1 MSRFPRFAILFC
13 VLGLM
18 TTAEAGQQSLVS
30 SGSSW
35 RYVLGTKEASVPS
48 DAWRQM
54 AFDDSNWMI
63 GATPIGYGGVV
74 EAGQMVTTLPRSD
87 IGGYVSVYLRH
98 SFNVPDP
105 AVISQL
111 RLALVVDDGAIAWLN
126 GVELGRI
133 NVVPGDAAFDATA
146 IEAREGQRLDA
157 MTNAT
162 GLLKPGENILA
173 VHLFNS
179 DSNSSD
185 LAVTASLV
193 GWIDDQPP
201 LLAASNPPATATVR
215 EPVEIEVVFSEAVTN
230 VDAADLLIN
239 GAPAT
244 AVTTIG
250 PAHYLF
256 RFPEPPA
263 GVVRVD
269 WSSNH
274 GITDQAHLA
283 NPFVGRSWTYTF
295 APNAPP
301 ADIVISEFMA
311 SNRRTLRDED
321 GETSDWIEIHNLGST
336 AENLSGWFLTD
347 KVKKPTLWKFPPG
360 VLLPVN
366 GFIIVFASEKNRTTN
381 PLHTNFKLTA
391 SGGYLALVRP
401 DGRTVASE
409 FTPKYPP
416 QLEDISYGRIPE
428 RRNVVG
434 FSVEATP
441 GAPNSSQGDGFA
453 SAVVFSKDSGTFVD
467 PFVIEMSVPPGA
479 VIHYTTTTNLPTLA
493 SPVYAG
499 PIRITATTV
508 LRARV
513 YEAGRLPGP
522 PRTAHY
528 IQLNTNAVNFTSDLP
543 IALLDNFGGG
553 AVPVR
558 GEQYVC
564 LMVFETKANGR
575 SSITNAPDL
584 VTAGRLR
591 CRGSSTLYS
600 PKGSWAFEAWDEFF
614 DDKHVP
620 LLGMPP
626 ESDWVMYAPNEFDLA
641 LIHNPLAYQLSRD
654 IGRQAPR
661 TRFVEVLLKDDRGQ
675 AGPINLPNFSASSDY
690 NGIYVFTES
699 IKIGKDRVNIDRL
712 QDDDAKGPAV
722 TGGYLWKI
730 DRPAAGERG
739 FVGAG
744 RTIRYVD
751 PDERAMLSPAR
762 KGQRKYLEEYFRD
775 FGMALKGADFRDA
788 ERGYRMYIDMDSWID
803 HHILN
808 VVMFNVDA
816 LHFSAYFYKPR
827 SGRITMGPLWDM
839 DRAMGSTDGRDFNPT
854 KFGRISSDWSAD
866 FFKDAWWRRLFTDPD
881 FWQAWID
888 RYQELR
894 EGPLRTEH
902 IMEVAERMFDELREA
917 EPRERTR
924 WRRYPRSG
932 VQSQNGYTFDFGR
945 REYDS
950 ELRFKRQWFSDRL
963 SFIDTNLVSRP
974 VFSHAGGEVPNGFIL
989 KISAA
994 PGSTIYYTLDGT
1006 DPRATGGPT
1015 NAVPPSASAL
1025 KYTGPIVID
1034 ANTRLVARAH
1044 NPSHDNLTGKS
1055 NPPIS
1060 SQWSGARKAVYNLT
1074 KPNRR

>member
-1 MSRFPRFAILFC
+1 VRKIPRFAILFC
-13 VLGLM
+13 VLGL
-18 TTAEAGQQSLVS
+18 TTAAEAAQRSLVS

-48 DAWRQM
+48 DAWRRI
-54 AFDDSNWMI
+54 AFDDSNWSV
-63 GATPIGYGGVV
+63 GPTPIGYGGVV
-74 EAGQMVTTLPRSD
+74 EAGRIVTTLPRSD
-87 IGGYVSVYLRH
+87 VGGYVSVYLRH
-98 SFNVPDP
+98 SFNVPD
-105 AVISQL
+105 AQLFSQL
-111 RLALVVDDGAIAWLN
+111 RLALIVDDGATVWLN

-133 NVVPGDAAFDATA
+133 NVTPGDLAFNATA
-146 IEAREGQRLDA
+146 IEAREGQVLDVL
-157 MTNAT
+157 TNAT
-162 GLLKPGENILA
+162 GLLVVGENILA

-179 DSNSSD
+179 DIDSSD
-185 LAVTASLV
+185 IAVTASLV
-193 GWIDDQPP
+193 GLIDDQPP
-201 LLAASNPPATATVR
+201 FLTANNPPATATVR
-215 EPVEIEVVFSEAVTN
+215 ESGQIEVLFSEVVTN

-239 GAPAT
+239 GSPAT
-244 AVTTIG
+244 TVTTVG
-250 PAHYLF
+250 PDHYLF

-269 WSSNH
+269 WSPNH
-274 GITDQAHLA
+274 SIIDRAHLA
-283 NPFVGRSWTYTF
+283 NPFAGRSWNYTF

-301 ADIVISEFMA
+301 ADIIVGEFMA

-321 GETSDWIEIHNLGST
+321 GEASDWIEIRNLGST

-360 VLLPVN
+360 VLLPAN
-366 GFIIVFASEKNRTTN
+366 GFIVLFASEKNRTGN

-391 SGGYLALVRP
+391 GGGYLALVRP

-409 FTPKYPP
+409 FAPKYPP
-416 QLEDISYGRIPE
+416 QLEDISYGRTSDAA
-428 RRNVVG
+428 G

-441 GAPNSSQGDGFA
+441 GAPNSSQGEGFA
-453 SAVVFSKDSGTFVD
+453 SPVIFSKESSTFVD
-467 PFVIEMSVPPGA
+467 PFVIEMNAAPGS
-479 VIHYTTTTNLPTLA
+479 VIHYTTTTNLPTRA

-499 PIRITATTV
+499 PIRITSTTV
-508 LRARV
+508 IRARA
-513 YEAGRLPGP
+513 YAPGRLLGP

-528 IQLNTNAVNFTSDLP
+528 IQLNTNALNFTSDLP
-543 IALLDNFGGG
+543 IAILDNFGGG
-553 AVPVR
+553 PVPAR

-564 LMVFETKANGR
+564 LMVFEPKANGR

-584 VTAGRLR
+584 VTAGRFR
-591 CRGSSTLYS
+591 RRGSSTLYS

-614 DDKHVP
+614 DNKDVP
-620 LLGMPP
+620 LLGMPSD
-626 ESDWVMYAPNEFDLA
+626 SDWVMYAPNEFDLA
-641 LIHNPLAYQLSRD
+641 LIHNPLAYQLSRE

-661 TRFVEVLLKDDRGQ
+661 TRFVEVLLKDDRGRP
-675 AGPINLPNFSASSDY
+675 GPINLPNFSASGDY
-690 NGIYVFTES
+690 NGIYVFMEN
-699 IKIGKDRVNIDRL
+699 IKIGRNRVNIDKL
-712 QDDDAKGPAV
+712 KEVDAKAPAV

-730 DRPAAGERG
+730 DRPDSGERG

-751 PDERAMLSPAR
+751 PDERAMQRSAR
-762 KGQRKYLEEYFRD
+762 EGQRQYLKNYFTD
-775 FGMALKGADFRDA
+775 FGLALKGADFRDP
-788 ERGYRMYIDMDSWID
+788 ERGYRKYIDMDSWID

-808 VVMFNVDA
+808 VAMFNVDA
-816 LHFSAYFYKPR
+816 LGLSAYFHKPR
-827 SGRITMGPLWDM
+827 NGRITMGPLWDM

-866 FFKDAWWRRLFTDPD
+866 FFNDSWWKRMFTDPD

-902 IMEVAERMFDELREA
+902 IMNLAEGMFDELREA

-932 VQSQNGYTFDFGR
+932 IQSTNGYTFDFGR

-963 SFIDTNLVSRP
+963 SFIDTNLLSRP
-974 VFSHAGGEVPNGFIL
+974 VFSHPGGEVPDRFVL
-989 KISAA
+989 QISAA

-1015 NAVPPSASAL
+1015 NAVSASPSAL

-1034 ANTRLVARAH
+1034 SNTRLVARAH
-1044 NPSHDNLTGKS
+1044 NSGHNNLTGKS

-1060 SQWSGARKAVYNLT
+1060 SHWSGPRKAVYTLT

>member
-1 MSRFPRFAILFC
+1 MFPRLAILFC

-18 TTAEAGQQSLVS
+18 IAAEAAQRSLVS
-30 SGSSW
+30 PGSSW

-48 DAWRQM
+48 DAWRRI
-54 AFDDSNWMI
+54 AFDDSNWSV
-63 GATPIGYGGVV
+63 GPTPIGYGAVV
-74 EAGQMVTTLPRSD
+74 EAGRIVTTLPRSD
-87 IGGYVSVYLRH
+87 VGGYVSVYLRH

-105 AVISQL
+105 ALISQL
-111 RLALVVDDGAIAWLN
+111 RLALIVDDGAIVWLN

-133 NVVPGDAAFDATA
+133 NVVPGDAAFNATA
-146 IEAREGQRLDA
+146 IEAREGQLLDVT
-157 MTNAT
+157 TNAT
-162 GLLKPGENILA
+162 SLLAAGENILA

-179 DSNSSD
+179 DSDSSD
-185 LAVTASLV
+185 IVASASLM
-193 GWIDDQPP
+193 GLIDDQRPV
-201 LLAASNPPATATVR
+201 LIASDPPATATVR
-215 EPVEIEVVFSEAVTN
+215 EPVQIEVLFSEAVMN

-244 AVTTIG
+244 AVTTVA
-250 PAHYLF
+250 PNHYLF

-269 WSSNH
+269 WSPNH
-274 GITDQAHLA
+274 GITDRAHLA
-283 NPFVGRSWTYTF
+283 NPFVGRGWTYTF

-301 ADIVISEFMA
+301 SDIVISEFMA

-321 GETSDWIEIHNLGST
+321 GETSDWIEIRNLGST

-347 KVKKPTLWKFPPG
+347 KAKKPTMWKFPPG
-360 VLLPVN
+360 TLMPANDFMIL
-366 GFIIVFASEKNRTTN
+366 FASEKNRAGR
-381 PLHTNFKLTA
+381 PLHTNFKLT
-391 SGGYLALVRP
+391 SHGGYLALVRP
-401 DGRTVASE
+401 DGKTVASE
-409 FTPKYPP
+409 FAPKYPP
-416 QLEDISYGRIPE
+416 QVEDISYGRNSDE
-428 RRNVVG
+428 RNVVG

-441 GAPNSSQGDGFA
+441 GAPNSAQGDGFA
-453 SAVVFSKDSGTFVD
+453 SPVVFSKESGTFVE
-467 PFVIEMSVPPGA
+467 PFVIEMSAAPGS

-513 YEAGRLPGP
+513 YAPGRLPGP

-543 IALLDNFGGG
+543 IAILHNFGGG
-553 AVPVR
+553 PVPPR

-564 LMVFETKANGR
+564 LMVFERKANGR

-584 VTAGRLR
+584 VTAGRFHR
-591 CRGSSTLYS
+591 RGSSTLYS
-600 PKGSWAFEAWDEFF
+600 PKSSWSFEAWDEFF
-614 DDKHVP
+614 DDKNVP

-626 ESDWVMYAPNEFDLA
+626 DSDWAMYAPNEFDLS
-641 LIHNPLAYQLSRD
+641 LIHNPLAYQLSRE

-661 TRFVEVLLKDDRGQ
+661 TRFVEVLLKDDRGPS
-675 AGPINLPNFSASSDY
+675 GPINLPNFSASGDY
-690 NGIYVFTES
+690 NGIYVFMES
-699 IKIGKDRVNIDRL
+699 IKIGENRVNIDRL
-712 QDDDAKGPAV
+712 QDGDAKAPAV

-730 DRPAAGERG
+730 DRPDPGDRG
-739 FVGAG
+739 FVAAG

-751 PDERAMLSPAR
+751 PDERAMGRPEREA
-762 KGQRKYLEEYFRD
+762 QRQYLKDYFKD
-775 FGMALKGADFRDA
+775 FGLALKSADFRDS
-788 ERGYRMYIDMDSWID
+788 ERGYRKYIDMDSWID

-808 VVMFNVDA
+808 VVLFNVDA
-816 LHFSAYFYKPR
+816 LHLSAYFHKPR
-827 SGRITMGPLWDM
+827 NGRLTMGPLWDM
-839 DRAMGSTDGRDFNPT
+839 DRAMGSTDARDFNPT

-866 FFKDAWWRRLFTDPD
+866 FFKDAWWKRMFTDPD

-894 EGPLRTEH
+894 EGPLREEH
-902 IMEVAERMFDELREA
+902 IMEVTEQMFDELREA
-917 EPRERTR
+917 EPRERSR

-932 VQSQNGYTFDFGR
+932 VQSTNGYTFDFGR

-963 SFIDTNLVSRP
+963 SFIDTNLLSRP
-974 VFSHAGGEVPNGFIL
+974 VFSHAGGEVPGRFVL

-994 PGSTIYYTLDGT
+994 AGSTIYYTLDGS

-1015 NAVPPSASAL
+1015 NAVPPSPSARE
-1025 KYTGPIVID
+1025 YTGPIVID
-1034 ANTRLVARAH
+1034 ADTRVVARAH
-1044 NPSHDNLTGKS
+1044 NPRHNNLTGKS

-1060 SQWSGARKAVYNLT
+1060 SHWSGPRKAAYNLT

>member
-1 MSRFPRFAILFC
+1 MGP
-13 VLGLM
+13 
-18 TTAEAGQQSLVS
+18 
-30 SGSSW
+30 
-35 RYVLGTKEASVPS
+35 
-48 DAWRQM
+48 
-54 AFDDSNWMI
+54 
-63 GATPIGYGGVV
+63 TPIGYGTVA
-74 EAGQMVTTLPRSD
+74 EAGRIVTPLPTSKL
-87 IGGYVSVYLRH
+87 GGYLSVYLRH

-105 AVISQL
+105 ELISQL
-111 RLALVVDDGAIAWLN
+111 SLALIVDDGAIVWIN

-133 NVVPGDAAFDATA
+133 NVVPGDAAFNAAA
-146 IEAREGQRLDA
+146 IEAGEGRRLDV

-162 GLLKPGENILA
+162 SLLVAGENILA

-179 DSNSSD
+179 DSDSSD
-185 LAVTASLV
+185 IAVTASLV
-193 GWIDDQPP
+193 GLIDDQPP
-201 LLAASNPPATATVR
+201 ILTARNPPATATVR
-215 EPVEIEVVFSEAVTN
+215 ESVQVEVLFSEAVTN
-230 VDAADLLIN
+230 VDSADLLIN

-244 AVTTIG
+244 TVTTVG
-250 PAHYLF
+250 PDHYLF

-263 GVVRVD
+263 GVIHVD
-269 WSSNH
+269 WSPNH
-274 GITDQAHLA
+274 GITDRAHLA

-301 ADIVISEFMA
+301 PDILISEFMA

-321 GETSDWIEIHNLGST
+321 GETSDWIEIRNLGST

-347 KVKKPTLWKFPPG
+347 KAKKPTKWKFPPG
-360 VLLPVN
+360 VLLPPN
-366 GFIIVFASEKNRTTN
+366 DFMIVFASAKNRTGN
-381 PLHTNFKLTA
+381 PLHTNFKLSA

-401 DGRTVASE
+401 DERTVASE
-409 FTPKYPP
+409 FAPKYPP
-416 QLEDISYGRIPE
+416 QLQDISYGRNSDQPG
-428 RRNVVG
+428 VVG

-441 GAPNSSQGDGFA
+441 GAPNSAQGDGFA
-453 SAVVFSKDSGTFVD
+453 SPVVFSRESGTFVD
-467 PFVIEMSVPPGA
+467 PFVIEMSAPPGS

-508 LRARV
+508 IRARA
-513 YEAGRLPGP
+513 YAPGRLPGP
-522 PRTAHY
+522 PRTGHY

-543 IALLDNFGGG
+543 IAILDNFGGG
-553 AVPVR
+553 PVPAK

-564 LMVFETKANGR
+564 LMVFEPKANRR

-584 VTAGRLR
+584 VTAGRFHR
-591 CRGSSTLYS
+591 RGSSTLNS
-600 PKGSWAFEAWDEFF
+600 PKASWAFEAWDEFF
-614 DDKHVP
+614 NHKDVP

-641 LIHNPLAYQLSRD
+641 LIHNPLAYQLSRE

-661 TRFVEVLLKDDRGQ
+661 TRFVEVLLKKDRGQ
-675 AGPINLPNFSASSDY
+675 TSPINLPNFSPSSDY
-690 NGIYVFTES
+690 YGIYVFMEK
-699 IKIGKDRVNIDRL
+699 IKIGEGRVNIDRL
-712 QDDDAKGPAV
+712 QEGDAKAPAV

-730 DRPAAGERG
+730 DRPDPGELG

-751 PDERAMLSPAR
+751 PDERAMQRPAR
-762 KGQRKYLEEYFRD
+762 EAQRQYLKDYFRD
-775 FGMALKGADFRDA
+775 FGLALKGADFRDP
-788 ERGYRMYIDMDSWID
+788 ERGYQKYIDMDSWID

-816 LHFSAYFYKPR
+816 LHLSAYFHKPR
-827 SGRITMGPLWDM
+827 NGRITMGPLWDF
-839 DRAMGSTDGRDFNPT
+839 DRALGSTDGRDFNPT
-854 KFGRISSDWSAD
+854 KFGRISSEWSAD
-866 FFKDAWWRRLFTDPD
+866 FFKDAWWKRMFTDPD

-894 EGPLRTEH
+894 EGPLRKEH
-902 IMEVAERMFDELREA
+902 IMEVVEGMFDELREA

-932 VQSQNGYTFDFGR
+932 VQSTNGYTFDFGQ

-950 ELRFKRQWFSDRL
+950 ELRFKRQWFSERL
-963 SFIDTNLVSRP
+963 SFIDTNLLPRP
-974 VFSHAGGEVPNGFIL
+974 VFSHAGGELPGRFVL

-994 PGSTIYYTLDGT
+994 AGSTIYYTLDGT

-1015 NAVPPSASAL
+1015 NAVPPSPSAL
-1025 KYTGPIVID
+1025 EYTGPIVID
-1034 ANTRLVARAH
+1034 ANTRLVARAYNPRH
-1044 NPSHDNLTGKS
+1044 NNLTGKS

-1060 SQWSGARKAVYNLT
+1060 SHWSGPRKAVYNLT

>member
-1 MSRFPRFAILFC
+1 VRKFPKFAILLC
-13 VLGLM
+13 VLGL
-18 TTAEAGQQSLVS
+18 TTAVEAAQRSLVS

-48 DAWRQM
+48 DAWRRI
-54 AFDDSNWMI
+54 AFDDSNWSM
-63 GATPIGYGGVV
+63 GPTPIGYGSVAEVGRI
-74 EAGQMVTTLPRSD
+74 ATPLPRSNV
-87 IGGYVSVYLRH
+87 GGYLSVYLRH
-98 SFNVPDP
+98 SLNVPDP
-105 AVISQL
+105 ALISQL
-111 RLALVVDDGAIAWLN
+111 RLALIVDDGAIVWIN

-133 NVVPGDAAFDATA
+133 NVTPGDLAFNATA
-146 IEAREGQRLDA
+146 IESGEGRRLDV

-162 GLLKPGENILA
+162 SLLVAGENILA

-179 DSNSSD
+179 DSDSSD
-185 LAVTASLV
+185 IAVTASLV
-193 GWIDDQPP
+193 GLIDDQAPI
-201 LLAASNPPATATVR
+201 LTIRNPPATATVR
-215 EPVEIEVVFSEAVTN
+215 ESVQIEVLFSEAVTN

-244 AVTTIG
+244 TVTTVG
-250 PAHYLF
+250 PDHYLF

-263 GVVRVD
+263 GVIHVD
-269 WSSNH
+269 WSPNH
-274 GITDQAHLA
+274 GITDRAHVA

-301 ADIVISEFMA
+301 PDILISEFMA

-321 GETSDWIEIHNLGST
+321 GEASDWIEIRNLGST
-336 AENLSGWFLTD
+336 AEGLSGWFLTD
-347 KVKKPTLWKFPPG
+347 KAKKPTLWKFPPG
-360 VLLPVN
+360 VLLPPN
-366 GFIIVFASEKNRTTN
+366 DFMIVFASAKNRTGN
-381 PLHTNFKLTA
+381 PLHTNFKLNA

-409 FTPKYPP
+409 FAPKYPP
-416 QLEDISYGRIPE
+416 QLQDISYGRNSDQPGI
-428 RRNVVG
+428 VG

-441 GAPNSSQGDGFA
+441 GAPNSAQGDGFA
-453 SAVVFSKDSGTFVD
+453 SPVVFSRESGTFVD
-467 PFVIEMSVPPGA
+467 PFVIEMSAPPGS
-479 VIHYTTTTNLPTLA
+479 VIRYTTTTNLPTLA

-508 LRARV
+508 IRARV
-513 YEAGRLPGP
+513 YAPGRLPGP
-522 PRTAHY
+522 PHTGHY

-543 IALLDNFGGG
+543 IAILDNFGGG
-553 AVPVR
+553 PVPAK

-564 LMVFETKANGR
+564 LMVFEPKANGR

-584 VTAGRLR
+584 VTAGRFHR
-591 CRGSSTLYS
+591 RGSSTLNS
-600 PKGSWAFEAWDEFF
+600 PKGSWAFDAWDEFS
-614 DDKHVP
+614 DHKDVP

-626 ESDWVMYAPNEFDLA
+626 ESDWVMYAPNEYDLA
-641 LIHNPLAYQLSRD
+641 LIHNPFAYQLSRE

-661 TRFVEVLLKDDRGQ
+661 TRFVEVLLKKDRGQ
-675 AGPINLPNFSASSDY
+675 SSPVNLPNFSPSSDY
-690 NGIYVFTES
+690 YGIYVFMEK
-699 IKIGKDRVNIDRL
+699 IKIGDGRVNIDKL
-712 QDDDAKGPAV
+712 QDGDAKAPAV

-730 DRPAAGERG
+730 DRPDSGERG

-751 PDERAMLSPAR
+751 PDERAMQSPAR
-762 KGQRKYLEEYFRD
+762 EGQRQYLKDYFGD
-775 FGMALKGADFRDA
+775 FGLALKGPDFRDS
-788 ERGYRMYIDMDSWID
+788 ERGYRKYIDMDSWID

-816 LHFSAYFYKPR
+816 LHLSAYFHKPR
-827 SGRITMGPLWDM
+827 NGRITMGPLWDM

-866 FFKDAWWRRLFTDPD
+866 FFKDAWWRRMFTDPD

-902 IMEVAERMFDELREA
+902 IMEVVEGMFDELREA

-924 WRRYPRSG
+924 WRHYPRSG
-932 VQSQNGYTFDFGR
+932 VQSTNGYTFDFGP

-963 SFIDTNLVSRP
+963 SFIDTNLLSRP
-974 VFSHAGGEVPNGFIL
+974 VFSHAGGEVPAGFVL

-1006 DPRATGGPT
+1006 DPRGPT
-1015 NAVPPSASAL
+1015 NAVSASLAASARE
-1025 KYTGPIVID
+1025 YSGPIVID
-1034 ANTRLVARAH
+1034 ANTRLVARAYNPRH
-1044 NPSHDNLTGKS
+1044 NNLTGKS

-1060 SQWSGARKAVYNLT
+1060 SHWSGPRKSVYNLT